1 MMQSPRVFLALD
13 NCFAI
18 KRWVRPRDWMQV
30 GRELGFT
37 YMEASADNEIDAL
50 YSDERYMAKWAEEA
64 KAAQAETGVRL
75 ANFYSGYQTYRTVG
89 LAHHDAGMRKRLVD
103 EWLKRMVDLADDLEA
118 GLGFHMFAYTDEVLQ
133 DPKKH
138 ADTTDLII
146 DQLQEVAEYARD
158 RVQVSIEQMYSPHQ
172 PPWTIAGT
180 IDFLERVYRPSGAP
194 VYTTIDFGH
203 QIGQTRYRRPAKGD
217 LAAAIARA
225 EAGKSTADMWMGPE
239 KAYALLD
246 RIAGQELSDA
256 DRHSLAREIEEA
268 AAAFPY
274 LFAEERDGDL
284 YAWIEEVGRYSPIMH
299 LQQTDGVHSGH
310 RAFTPE
316 TNKDGIVRPDEV
328 LAALARSFAQ
338 PAEEGMPP
346 PVEDIYLTFEV
357 FAGTAETNRQVIEK
371 LTQSCEYW
379 REYVPRDGMLLSELV
394 ATPGDPAT

>member
-1 MMQSPRVFLALD
+1 MPSPRVFLVLD

-18 KRWVRPRDWMQV
+18 KRWVRPRDWMRV
-30 GRELGFT
+30 GREIGFT

-50 YSDERYMAKWAEEA
+50 YSDERYMAEWAEDA

-103 EWLKRMVDLADDLEA
+103 RWLKRMVDLADDLEA
-118 GLGFHMFAYTDEVLQ
+118 GLGFHLFAYTDEVLQ

-138 ADTTDLII
+138 ADVADLIV

-158 RVQVSIEQMYSPHQ
+158 RVQVSFEQMYSPHQ

-180 IDFLERVYRPSGAP
+180 VDFLERVYRPSGAP
-194 VYTTIDFGH
+194 AYITIDFGH
-203 QIGQTRYRRPAKGD
+203 QIGQTKYRKPGKAD
-217 LAAAIARA
+217 LARAIARA
-225 EAGKSTADMWMGPE
+225 KAGKSTADIWMGPE
-239 KAYALLD
+239 RAYALLD
-246 RIAGQELSDA
+246 RIAGQDLSDA
-256 DRHSLAREIEEA
+256 DRRSLTRELEEA

-284 YAWIEEVGRYSPIMH
+284 YAWIEDVGRYSPIMH

-316 TNKDGIVRPDEV
+316 TNKDGIVEPDKV
-328 LAALARSFAQ
+328 LAALARSFAL
-338 PAEEGMPP
+338 PTEEGMPP
-346 PVEDIYLTFEV
+346 PVENVYLSFEV
-357 FAGTAETNRQVIEK
+357 FAAPAENNRQVVEK
-371 LTQSCEYW
+371 LTYSYEYW
-379 REYVPRDGMLLSELV
+379 REYVPQDGMLLSELV
-394 ATPGDPAT
+394 ATPGNSAT